1 MIKRILSIIGMS
13 TCLLCVGAEKQQYMT
28 IEQLDGSKFSFL
40 LDENPV
46 VTYEGE
52 NLVVNGSATTSYAI
66 SNIKNYHFTESN
78 ETAVKGQVADMFC
91 VVGLDEATLKV
102 QNAKASEKVALINI
116 KGVVISEASTDDEG
130 STTVK
135 LPEQKGVYV
144 LTVGTKAIKV
154 IRK

>member
-1 MIKRILSIIGMS
+1 MKKRNLAVIGLS
-13 TCLLCVGAEKQQYMT
+13 TCLFCMGAEKQYMT

-46 VTYEGE
+46 VTYEDE

-66 SNIKNYHFTESN
+66 SNIKNYHFTEKS
-78 ETAVKGQVADMFC
+78 ESAVRDQIADMFY
-91 VVGLDEATLKV
+91 VVSIDEATLKV
-102 QNAKASEKVALINI
+102 QNAKASEKVSLINVN
-116 KGVVISEASTDDEG
+116 GVVISVASTDDEG
-130 STTVK
+130 TAIVK

-144 LTVGTKAIKV
+144 LTVGTRAIKV